1 MKTRSLIA
9 LLVLGGLAAAAYE
22 SGLLSSLM
30 EKASHIEAKAPPA
43 EAAPPPVVSVV
54 GVAMHDFVETV
65 LVTGSLVP
73 REEILVA
80 PEVEGLRVLELKV
93 DEGDR
98 VKKGDVL
105 AVLVSETMESQVAQN
120 DAAIARANAAI
131 SRAQSQIV
139 EADARLAEA
148 KSALERARPLVK
160 SKYLAESVYDQ
171 REAAAKTAEAQ
182 LTAARDGLKFAE
194 AEKAQVEAQRSELI
208 WRRGNTAV
216 KSPADGLV
224 SRRGARVGSIAI
236 GAFVAGSGEPLFRIV
251 ARGEIELDAE
261 VSETRLAKI
270 AADQQARVEVGGT
283 GEFAGTV
290 RLVSPEVDKATRL
303 GRVRIFLG
311 DKAGLRVG
319 AFARGLIETAR
330 ARNLAVPQSA
340 ILYDDQGATVQ
351 VVIDGKIET
360 RRIETGLTAG
370 SQVEVRRGLA
380 AGDLVVAKSG
390 TFLRNGDA
398 VRTVLS
404 SSKLQDSEVSEAAP

>member
-9 LLVLGGLAAAAYE
+9 LLVVGGLAFAAYE
-22 SGLLSSLM
+22 SGLFASLK
-30 EKASHIEAKAPPA
+30 EKVASPEAKAVATDIAPA
-43 EAAPPPVVSVV
+43 PAVSVV
-54 GVAMHDFVETV
+54 TVAPHDFVETV

-120 DAAIARANAAI
+120 DASIARANAAI

-139 EADARLAEA
+139 EADARLAESNA
-148 KSALERARPLVK
+148 ALERARPLVK
-160 SKYLAESVYDQ
+160 SKYLAESVFDQ
-171 REAAAKTAEAQ
+171 REAAAKTAAAQ
-182 LTAARDGLKFAE
+182 LTAAKDSLNLAE
-194 AEKAQVEAQRSELI
+194 AEKAQVEAQRRELL
-208 WRRGNTAV
+208 WRRSNTEV

-224 SRRGARVGSIAI
+224 TRRGARVGSIAI

-251 ARGEIELDAE
+251 ARGEVELDAE
-261 VSETRLAKI
+261 VTETRLAKVV
-270 AADQQARVEVGGT
+270 ADQKARIEVAGS
-283 GEFAGTV
+283 GEFEGTV
-290 RLVSPEVDKATRL
+290 RLVSSEVDKATRL

-311 DKAGLRVG
+311 DKPGLRIG
-319 AFARGLIETAR
+319 AFARGTIETAR

-340 ILYDDQGATVQ
+340 ILYGEQGAMVQ
-351 VVIDGKIET
+351 VVDNGKVAT

-370 SQVEVRRGLA
+370 SQVEVRAGLA
-380 AGDLVVAKSG
+380 EGDLVVAKAG
-390 TFLRNGDA
+390 TFLRDGDA
-398 VRTVLS
+398 VRTVLPDP
-404 SSKLQDSEVSEAAP
+404 KVSEAAR